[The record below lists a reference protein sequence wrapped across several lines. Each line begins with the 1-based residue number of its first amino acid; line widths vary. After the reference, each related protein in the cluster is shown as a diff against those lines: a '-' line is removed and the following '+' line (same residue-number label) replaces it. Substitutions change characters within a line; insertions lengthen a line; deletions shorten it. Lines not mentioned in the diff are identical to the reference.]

1 MLINQSIKDNQFH
14 SFFASFSSST
24 PFLFLLSVLTFFA
37 FPILGCIPILLLLQ
51 VRISQ
56 RFLKGGNLKK
66 RDNFI
71 FNQTNLFY
79 LFLVLFATT
88 IYLSTSLKF
97 SDLEGYLKIYSA
109 LSQLDVYGFINNFPQ
124 QYYKDVEPLAF
135 FLPHLAGMLFG
146 HSDSLYILVNSLTFN
161 LVFIFLA
168 YKFFPLFYPSIIL
181 INITSYYY
189 FQTLIAFRQSYSFL
203 FLLPMALLPSIA
215 LNSLFLVLAYFSHR
229 SSTLYSIPLFFL
241 STSSYL
247 QNFNLTKF
255 RLFKPI
261 QNKTIKLFA
270 LNKKLFVLLTFSL
283 TPLFG
288 VLFKIFVSLNKFIE
302 SKQESYAETAFTFDN
317 TPFFILAF
325 NILPEFILFVII
337 LAFLMPKTLASR
349 DYKENSFFVV
359 ALVSLAMV
367 VFTYSSGSRS
377 VFLRPLLSWNGLKG
391 FFYPILFLAVQRL
404 RGKDERLSRFL
415 FKCLICLA
423 SLSIVRFLIFNFY
436 SIYCAYQ
443 GGDVLDAWREVS
455 PYSATVPVPIL
466 SNLLFFHYPNFPW
479 NNHVNMPTVATNL
492 FDYLLQFYHLIE
504 SIQK

>member
-215 LNSLFLVLAYFSHR
+215 LNSLFLVLAYLSHR
-229 SSTLYSIPLFFL
+229 SSVLYSIPLLFL
-241 STSSYL
+241 STVFSW
-247 QNFNLTKF
+247 QNLSPIKL
-255 RLFKPI
+255 RLFNSI
-261 QNKTIKLFA
+261 QNNLIELFV
-270 LNKKLFVLLTFSL
+270 LNKKLISVLLFGL
-283 TPLFG
+283 TPAFG
-288 VLFKIFVSLNKFIE
+288 FLLRIFSNLNE
-302 SKQESYAETAFTFDN
+302 SVANKQESYAKTAASYDN
-317 TPFFILAF
+317 TPFFLLAV
-325 NILPEFILFVII
+325 NILPEFILLVII
-337 LAFLMPKTLASR
+337 LAFLMPKTLASK
-349 DYKENSFFVV
+349 DYRENSFFIV
-359 ALVSLAMV
+359 ALVSLVMV
-367 VFTYSSGSRS
+367 AFVSSSGLRS
-377 VFLRPLLSWNGLKG
+377 VFQRPLLSWEGLKG

-404 RGKDERLSRFL
+404 RAKDEGLSRFL
-415 FKCLICLA
+415 FKCLIGLA
-423 SLSIVRFLIFNFY
+423 GLSIFRFLIFHFY
-436 SIYCAYQ
+436 SIFSVYQ
-443 GGDVLDAWREVS
+443 GGDRLERWIGQPPYFSSVINIPPFVS
-455 PYSATVPVPIL
+455 
-466 SNLLFFHYPNFPW
+466 FFTYYPNYFY
-479 NNHVNMPTVATNL
+479 NNDTLTVANNL

-504 SIQK
+504 SIFS